1 MPWSNT
7 VPQYPLPPNSTS
19 GARTLNKFLLLP
31 WIQAHIRRK

>member
-19 GARTLNKFLLLP
+19 GARTLN
-31 WIQAHIRRK
+31 